1 MPLIDTIDS
10 IRANQQQQQQ
20 LAVEIEMQRMRICH
34 ELNKRLKDLLEGGR
48 GLGGVTSST
57 DLAGSYVHIQ
67 NCDRTSMMIKQY
79 TVLLDIYLSRYVD
92 LFFIT
97 YALSI
102 SSHSSFILF
111 YFPLPSIS
119 FFLSI

>member
-48 GLGGVTSST
+48 GLGGVTSSS
-57 DLAGSYVHIQ
+57 DLVGTYV
-67 NCDRTSMMIKQY
+67 
-79 TVLLDIYLSRYVD
+79 YV
-92 LFFIT
+92 
-97 YALSI
+97 
-102 SSHSSFILF
+102 
-111 YFPLPSIS
+111 
-119 FFLSI
+119 